1 MEYPNIELPTHL
13 DSLCIIF
20 LSLSSR
26 FHSTIYHLQLRGK
39 NDNPFTQ
46 VTILK
51 FLFNDD
57 YPSISNFHVSSS
69 PAWSYLDNNI
79 YNKNE
84 NKLTL
89 ILNSASTA
97 LFIKEH
103 YQISTRRPNFLSQ
116 INKTE
121 VIFNSLQFSTNERE
135 LKSFLASN
143 VSFSLHRRI

>member
-1 MEYPNIELPTHL
+1 MITLSPKLQFLTSYSTM
-13 DSLCIIF
+13 IIPVYRIF
-20 LSLSSR
+20 M
-26 FHSTIYHLQLRGK
+26 YHQAQLE
-39 NDNPFTQ
+39 
-46 VTILK
+46 V
-51 FLFNDD
+51 
-57 YPSISNFHVSSS
+57 
-69 PAWSYLDNNI
+69 LDNNI

-89 ILNSASTA
+89 ILKSASTT

-121 VIFNSLQFSTNERE
+121 VVFNSLQFSTNERE